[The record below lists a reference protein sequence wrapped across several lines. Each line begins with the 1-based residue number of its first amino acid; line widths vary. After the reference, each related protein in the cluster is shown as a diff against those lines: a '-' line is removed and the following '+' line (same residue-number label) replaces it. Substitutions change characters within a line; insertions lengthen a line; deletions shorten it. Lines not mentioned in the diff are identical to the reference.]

1 MGVTPTTN
9 ACKGQKMFEAL
20 SEKLNGVFGRL
31 GNKGRLTEQDVDA
44 ALREVRMALL
54 EADVNFR
61 VAREFIARIREES
74 LKSDVLKSLSPG
86 QQVVKITNDALVDI
100 LGGSA
105 QRLEPGPRRP
115 SVILMVGLN
124 GAGKTTAS
132 AKLARHLKQ
141 DGQTPVMVAADL
153 QRPAAIQQLET
164 LGNQI
169 DVAVYQDTNSRNT
182 PDVAKDG
189 VKRATELNA
198 AWAIV
203 DTAGRFQVD
212 DELMSELESVKDA
225 VSPDETLL
233 VVDAMTGQ
241 EAVEAARQFHD
252 RIGLTGLIMTKMDG
266 DARGGAAL
274 SITSVTGVPIK
285 FIGTGERADAL
296 EAFYPDR
303 LASRILGMGD
313 MLSLIDKAQATFDQ
327 DEAAAME
334 RKIRQASFD
343 LDDFLGQLQQLK
355 QMGPISQVLEM
366 VPGFSAMKGRIDV
379 DELDGSHLVKT
390 EAIIR
395 SMTPEERRRPDI
407 IGGSRRRRIARG
419 SGTTPQDVNQLL
431 NQFSQMQK
439 MMRQMMGVS
448 GKGSRRQSKKMRRMM
463 RQQGNI
469 FNLPNV

>member
-1 MGVTPTTN
+1 
-9 ACKGQKMFEAL
+9 MFEAL

-61 VAREFIARIREES
+61 VARDFIARIREES

-100 LGGSA
+100 LGGNA
-105 QRLEPGPRRP
+105 HRLEPGPRRP

-141 DGQTPVMVAADL
+141 DGQLPVMVAADL

-169 DVAVYQDTNSRNT
+169 DVAVYQDTKSRNT
-182 PDVAKDG
+182 PNVARDG

-241 EAVEAARQFHD
+241 EAVEAAKQFHD

-285 FIGTGERADAL
+285 FIGTGERAEAL

-327 DEAAAME
+327 DEAAEME

-395 SMTPEERRRPDI
+395 SMTPEERRRPEL

-439 MMRQMMGVS
+439 MMRQMMGVPT
-448 GKGSRRQSKKMRRMM
+448 GRGSKRQNKKMRRMM

>member
-1 MGVTPTTN
+1 
-9 ACKGQKMFEAL
+9 MFEAL

-31 GNKGRLTEQDVDA
+31 GNKGRLTERDVDA

-74 LKSDVLKSLSPG
+74 LKSDVLQSLSPG

-100 LGGSA
+100 LGGEA
-105 QRLEPGPRRP
+105 HKLVPGPKRP

-164 LGNQI
+164 LGGQI
-169 DVAVYQDTNSRNT
+169 DVAVYQDTRTSYT
-182 PDVAKDG
+182 PKVAREG
-189 VKRATELNA
+189 VKRAEELNA

-212 DELMSELESVKDA
+212 NELMSELESVKDA

-241 EAVEAARQFHD
+241 EAVEAANQFHD

-313 MLSLIDKAQATFDQ
+313 VLTLIDKAQATIDH
-327 DEAAAME
+327 DEAAEME
-334 RKIRQASFD
+334 RKIRQATFD

-366 VPGFSAMKGRIDV
+366 VPGFSAMKGRV
-379 DELDGSHLVKT
+379 SMDELDGSHLVKT

-395 SMTPEERRRPDI
+395 SMTPEERRRPEI

-448 GKGSRRQSKKMRRMM
+448 GKGGKGSKRQSKKMRRMM